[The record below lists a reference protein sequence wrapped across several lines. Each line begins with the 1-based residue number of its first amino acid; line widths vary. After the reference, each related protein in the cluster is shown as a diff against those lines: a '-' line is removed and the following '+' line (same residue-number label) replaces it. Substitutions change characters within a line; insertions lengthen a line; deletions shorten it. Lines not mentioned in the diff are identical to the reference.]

1 MTDPIE
7 TRRDGAAGASS
18 RRFVF
23 WLLLIASWIA
33 LLPFLWS
40 AFSTVPSAERL
51 AQSHTVEIPTLG
63 TLARVVLVSALELG
77 VALAAAWPRARLYV
91 ARLAA
96 GALVLATW
104 FIASAPL
111 GITRLEW
118 THRRW
123 LALVI
128 VGLAG
133 AAVVVGVRD
142 AVRRRG

>member
-1 MTDPIE
+1 MTDSTGP
-7 TRRDGAAGASS
+7 RRDGATGASS

-33 LLPFLWS
+33 LLPFLWG

-77 VALAAAWPRARLYV
+77 VALAAAWPRGRLYGARLG
-91 ARLAA
+91 AGAAGLAA
-96 GALVLATW
+96 W

-118 THRRW
+118 MHRRW
-123 LALVI
+123 LALVV

-133 AAVVVGVRD
+133 AAVVAGVRVV
-142 AVRRRG
+142 VRRRG